1 VLVTRRRT
9 RGAANGALRV
19 NRRRDERGSTALE
32 MAIIGTTLFSMFLA
46 FLTYAIAQAGDNA
59 GVNAAREGA
68 RVATLDV
75 RCADAYPGS
84 TTYDAT
90 TCTTSP
96 SAAYTSIV
104 TAVTKKLAGLVAGT
118 PSVAVTCLWGASS
131 SSPLANPLD
140 PKPCNASVVPDVDLV
155 RVTVTWSREATNPIT
170 GSATHSDSA
179 SMTIQGS
186 GTGTSDPSACLA
198 NATVTPS
205 TVSLVTPVPPGGSN
219 LTPGTSVAVTVTT
232 NGFCASPLTI
242 AFQTGVANTTGQMQV
257 LPDGT
262 DFTFSIG
269 ATDDLWV
276 PGTYLFVVTDANGN
290 PITFVAQ
297 PQITVTGA
305 QCQFVSASLS
315 PASVVING
323 SSSPGQLSQPVNLS
337 LTTTSGCTAVST
349 QFTPGGSS
357 SQSLAMTGSAP
368 NYSLPLPTALTWST
382 GLKAFTFTD
391 NSDDDGVPLRNEQAV
406 NLNVS
411 LLCGATITLNP
422 NPVSHKGGGNLSSDV
437 TVTATP
443 AVGANCFG
451 LTLTYNFAGG
461 SSTQP
466 MTLQSS
472 GVYQY
477 TISKNADNWT
487 VGTWPM
493 TFTSTNNP
501 AVGTS
506 PSPVDLTVN

>member
-1 VLVTRRRT
+1 MT
-9 RGAANGALRV
+9 
-19 NRRRDERGSTALE
+19 RRRDERGSTALE
-32 MAIIGTTLFSMFLA
+32 MAIIGTVLFTMFLG
-46 FLTYAIAQAGDNA
+46 FLTYAIAEAGDNA

-68 RVATLDV
+68 RAATLDV

-90 TCTTSP
+90 ACPTAP
-96 SAAYTSIV
+96 SAAYSSIV
-104 TAVTKKLAGLVAGT
+104 RAVAQKLGGLVAGT
-118 PSVAVTCLWGASS
+118 PTVAVTCLWGAAS
-131 SSPLANPLD
+131 SSPQANPLD
-140 PKPCNASVVPDVDLV
+140 PKPCDAAVVPDVDLV
-155 RVTVTWSREATNPIT
+155 RVSVTWSREATNPVT
-170 GSATHSDSA
+170 GSGTHSDSA
-179 SMTIQGS
+179 TMTIQGS

-198 NATVTPS
+198 NATVNPS
-205 TVSLVTPVPPGGSN
+205 TASLVTPVPPGGSN
-219 LTPGTSVAVTVTT
+219 LTPGTSVMVTVTT

-242 AFQTGVANTTGQMQV
+242 AFQTGVANPTGQMQA

-262 DFTFSIG
+262 DFTFTIG

-297 PQITVTGA
+297 PQITVTGE
-305 QCQFVSASLS
+305 QCQFVAASLS

-323 SSSPGQLSQPVNLS
+323 PSSPGPLSQPVNLS
-337 LTTTSGCTAVST
+337 LTTTSGCGAVSA
-349 QFTPGGSS
+349 QFTPGGSPF
-357 SQSLAMTGSAP
+357 QSLAMTGSAP
-368 NYSLPLPTALTWST
+368 NYSLALPTALTWST

-391 NSDDDGVPLRNEQAV
+391 NSDDDDGVPLRNEQAV

-422 NPVSHKGGGNLSSDV
+422 NPVTHKGGGNLSSAV
-437 TVTATP
+437 TVTATA
-443 AVGANCFG
+443 AVGADCFG
-451 LTLTYNFAGG
+451 LTLTYNFSGG

-477 TISKNADNWT
+477 TISKNANSWT